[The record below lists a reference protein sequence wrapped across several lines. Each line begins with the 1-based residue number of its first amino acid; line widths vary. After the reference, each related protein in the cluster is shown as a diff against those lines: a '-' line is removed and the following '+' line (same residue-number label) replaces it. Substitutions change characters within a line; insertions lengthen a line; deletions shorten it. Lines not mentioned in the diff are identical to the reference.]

1 MKKLLVDMRRI
12 YANCPEW
19 VVRIYRVNR
28 PQQFF
33 GVTILNPKF
42 YLAVDHPTD
51 PENYDD
57 VTELSKENYQRVL
70 RKLGHPNVGS
80 QMNPVPC
87 VTTVGR
93 FFGVMATREQKLNT
107 LAQLLIDDEA

>member
-1 MKKLLVDMRRI
+1 MKFVKKLRKLYLDKPDLR
-12 YANCPEW
+12 
-19 VVRIYRVNR
+19 VRIYRVNR

-51 PENYDD
+51 PENNDD

-87 VTTVGR
+87 ATTIGR
-93 FFGVMATREQKLNT
+93 FLGVMATHEQKLNT
-107 LAQLLIDDEA
+107 LAKLLIDDEA